1 VSLCSDDEV
10 WEVPELA
17 RSGGS
22 GRKLQEPVGRFDTS
36 VKISEISRC

>member
-1 VSLCSDDEV
+1 LCSEEEV

-17 RSGGS
+17 RSGGR
-22 GRKLQEPVGRFDTS
+22 GRKLQEPEGRFETS